1 MQAGL
6 DQFYGADFLQ
16 RCKAAHA
23 VDSLLST
30 KTAAGKRFRNNG
42 PVAAPEPRVI
52 VDTSENME
60 EMPSGNLGLQ
70 SREEMQEEG
79 HYITDDRDASE
90 TADGYPSN
98 ATVGLDNPTE
108 TGTYKVLT
116 AWGGFFF
123 GGICVS
129 ATIQSRTAI
138 SSCFDYVGRRKEA
151 TLFHCLCERHLRRK
165 QKHHEHVPEDVGR
178 DAREERRDTQARQ
191 TRRHHQGQQDLVGI
205 QCSQ

>member
-30 KTAAGKRFRNNG
+30 KTAADTRLRNNG

-79 HYITDDRDASE
+79 HYITDDCDASE
-90 TADGYPSN
+90 TSDGYPSN

-123 GGICVS
+123 GHL
-129 ATIQSRTAI
+129 
-138 SSCFDYVGRRKEA
+138 CFCNHSVQDG
-151 TLFHCLCERHLRRK
+151 HL
-165 QKHHEHVPEDVGR
+165 
-178 DAREERRDTQARQ
+178 
-191 TRRHHQGQQDLVGI
+191 LML
-205 QCSQ
+205 